1 MHTTRVCIEHT
12 AYSRTSCSTRLAD
25 TLSYCV
31 LNYAYNTSNIII
43 LLLKDCLASLN
54 GVFTTK
60 DRYSSEP
67 FRRRTTGTV
76 LTYVIQYA

>member
-1 MHTTRVCIEHT
+1 MH
-12 AYSRTSCSTRLAD
+12 D
-25 TLSYCV
+25 
-31 LNYAYNTSNIII
+31 NNIII

-67 FRRRTTGTV
+67 LYKKNNRYSTLVCHTV
-76 LTYVIQYA
+76 CIIHYNIMHTVIAAHDV